1 MNNTNGSDRGW
12 QRKPAVPKFT
22 GSGGKKKSAAGGS
35 SEKQVKAQ

>member
-1 MNNTNGSDRGW
+1 MNNTNGQEKVF

-22 GSGGKKKSAAGGS
+22 GSGGKKKSGS